1 VWNKMYDILNY
12 WSAKGVDAF
21 RCDMVEIVPI
31 EFWAWVIPK
40 LKAKYQDLLFIG
52 EAYTTSLYNS
62 YINIGKFDYL
72 YDKVG
77 LYDSL
82 KRLTCNEPGAT
93 TWDINRVW
101 NQDCLNIDHHMLRF
115 MENHDER
122 RIASHDFAGDPWLAV
137 PGMIVA

>member
-1 VWNKMYDILNY
+1 
-12 WSAKGVDAF
+12 
-21 RCDMVEIVPI
+21 
-31 EFWAWVIPK
+31 
-40 LKAKYQDLLFIG
+40 
-52 EAYTTSLYNS
+52 YNS

-137 PGMIVA
+137 PGMIVAATLACGPVMVYFGQEVGEPADGIEGFNGDDGR